1 MMTYANKII
10 RSGMQDGLHSVQ
22 NYTNSTTHLDLTDE
36 QVDGMAAW
44 CDLNCN
50 HNPTYCP
57 LSHCNCVLLK
67 SWQDKKNHLCGPEI
81 HNRLSKCER
90 SVIHNKLSLICV
102 DQFKM
107 TLFERNA
114 DLTNG
119 VVRQVSGEIFAQSRP
134 LSILASKLF
143 SSYSSICAVKY
154 IQNFFLSSFR
164 CLWSRKRLLI
174 IRLD

>member
-1 MMTYANKII
+1 MVITSFRALKSSISGGWDGCLV
-10 RSGMQDGLHSVQ
+10 RSQLQPQPNLLS
-22 NYTNSTTHLDLTDE
+22 
-36 QVDGMAAW
+36 
-44 CDLNCN
+44 
-50 HNPTYCP
+50 P
-57 LSHCNCVLLK
+57 LSLQLCPPQVLTR
-67 SWQDKKNHLCGPEI
+67 QKNHLCGPEI

-119 VVRQVSGEIFAQSRP
+119 VVRQVSGEIFAHSWP

-154 IQNFFLSSFR
+154 IQNFFSPV
-164 CLWSRKRLLI
+164 
-174 IRLD
+174 LDVSDQERGWW